1 MYVKQIFHTEALS
14 RDTREDIYL
23 SLGLIRGLTALLKEQ
38 HKDNGQLFQDLTTIY
53 DEICRL
59 FKTLRDLSAQ
69 DQFPGGV
76 VTAQSRVGQGS
87 TFCIDEVLA
96 KAAQT
101 ASTLEDTDVRP
112 VLARKRSRRIAI

>member
-1 MYVKQIFHTEALS
+1 MYVKQIFHAEALP
-14 RDTREDIYL
+14 RDPREDIYL

-59 FKTLRDLSAQ
+59 FKALRELSAQ
-69 DQFPGGV
+69 DQFAGGV

-101 ASTLEDTDVRP
+101 SSTLEDTDVRP
-112 VLARKRSRRIAI
+112 ALARKGSRRIVI